1 MKGMG
6 VRVGFV
12 IIGFYIYVCDT
23 HWALQSGFVKGYKI
37 KALSLIMLICY
48 E

>member
-6 VRVGFV
+6 VKSWFCYYWVLHLRVRYTLG
-12 IIGFYIYVCDT
+12 
-23 HWALQSGFVKGYKI
+23 LQSGFVKGYKI
-37 KALSLIMLICY
+37 KTLSLIMLICY